1 MEHRHDP
8 ELISALTD
16 GELHG
21 ESLDVA
27 VRIASEEP
35 AGRQAW
41 CSYHLIGEVIRSGA
55 APSMDASPEAFL
67 ARLQQRLD
75 QEPLPVRPAAVE
87 PAVVAHPGAA
97 AANDGWWRLIAGV
110 ASVAALGAVAWNF
123 WSAQPAATPQ
133 LAAAPVAP
141 APVVVQADPRAQA
154 AMIRDPR
161 LDQLLAA
168 HRQLGGAGAL
178 QTSSG
183 FLRNATYEGPA
194 R

>member
-16 GELHG
+16 GELNG
-21 ESLDVA
+21 DAVADA
-27 VRIASEEP
+27 VRIAMDDP

-41 CSYHLIGEVIRSGA
+41 CAYHVIGEVIRSGA
-55 APSMDASPEAFL
+55 APSAQASPEAFL

-75 QEPLPVRPAAVE
+75 QEPLPARPVVAE
-87 PAVVAHPGAA
+87 PAVVALPQV
-97 AANDGWWRLIAGV
+97 AANDGSWRLIAGV

-123 WSAQPAATPQ
+123 WSAQPAAAPQ
-133 LAAAPVAP
+133 LAAVPVAP
-141 APVVVQADPRAQA
+141 TPAVAQVDPRAQPT
-154 AMIRDPR
+154 MIRDPR